1 METLM
6 SKKILI
12 TDELFILPEHEVALR
27 QAGFTDLLRLK
38 EVRASEETLC
48 EAIKGAAGYILGG
61 IEQVSARVIAAGAPT
76 LRAIAFTGS
85 GYRDFI
91 PGYEE
96 ATARGIKITNAPGAN
111 ASAVA
116 EFTIALTLS
125 MVRRLPDFNRPGGLS
140 FWEAPDFEDLT
151 VAVIGYGEVGS
162 RVARLFRTLGF
173 NVIVAANGPN
183 VELDGFERVS
193 VSELPARANVIS
205 LHVSKPRGEA
215 VLDKELIS
223 LLATGT
229 IVVNAAFPDAVDQEA
244 LAARLRQGE
253 LFVAFDAPMEVADK
267 NFSAGRYIESN
278 AQTGFHTKRAIK
290 KTSDMVTTSIIN
302 VLTTGDD
309 THLVN

>member
-1 METLM
+1 M

-12 TDELFILPEHEVALR
+12 TDELFILPDHEMALR
-27 QAGFTDLLRLK
+27 QAGFTELLRLK
-38 EVRASEETLC
+38 EVMASEETLC

-111 ASAVA
+111 APAVA

-140 FWEAPDFEDLT
+140 FWEAPDFGDLT
-151 VAVIGYGEVGS
+151 VAIVGYGEVGS
-162 RVARLFRTLGF
+162 RVARMFRALGF
-173 NVIVAANGPN
+173 NVVVVAANGPN
-183 VELDGFERVS
+183 VELDGFERVN

-215 VLDKELIS
+215 VLDRELIS
-223 LLATGT
+223 LLASGT

-244 LAARLRQGE
+244 LAARVRLGE

-267 NFSAGRYIESN
+267 NFPAGRYIESN

-290 KTSDMVTTSIIN
+290 RTSDMVTTSIIN